1 MQLQIKSM
9 FLGILANGNI
19 FRLFLVI
26 FVLAGTGSLLQI
38 GGGNWDITSH
48 LLLQPETFF
57 TPSHAI
63 LYSGILLLTISA
75 IGGLYILLRVKEI
88 RGNAISLPLKLLI
101 MGSSLSL
108 IAGPS
113 DFLWHQIYGV
123 DGFLSPTH
131 LLLIT
136 GMLTNS
142 FGSVFGLLRIRPF
155 IKSRNMKTLNQGF
168 IVIAFVAL
176 WLNLISYVYIF
187 ALPISNGDLFDFNLN
202 PAIESLTA
210 LIFLPIV
217 NATIAITIL
226 KTINKFGY
234 LTLIGLGILLL
245 TSLTNVLP
253 SYEVAEFLPFYLLSV
268 TLFFVVDII
277 CFKQGSLS
285 VYDKNRKSRLIIS
298 GAISGSLF
306 YIIGYPWLPLA
317 LGNFLMPID
326 LETVGFTNLVDIIPI
341 FENSLHIVLPVTIII
356 GAFMGALVTVLYSK
370 LENVIIKRLPQHA
383 K

>member
-1 MQLQIKSM
+1 MLS
-9 FLGILANGNI
+9 GILATENI
-19 FRLFLVI
+19 FRPLLVI

-38 GGGNWDITSH
+38 GGGNWDVTSH

-57 TPSHAI
+57 TPSHAV

-75 IGGLYILLRVKEI
+75 IVGLFLLLRVKEI

-101 MGSSLSL
+101 MGSALSL

-142 FGSVFGLLRIRPF
+142 LGSVIGLLRIRPF
-155 IKSRNMKTLNQGF
+155 VKSRNMRTLNQGF
-168 IVIAFVAL
+168 TVIAFVAL

-202 PAIESLTA
+202 PVIESLTA

-217 NATIAITIL
+217 NSSITIAIL
-226 KTINKFGY
+226 NSINKFGY
-234 LTLIGLGILLL
+234 LTLIGLGVLLL
-245 TSLTNVLP
+245 TSLTNILP
-253 SYEVAEFLPFYLLSV
+253 SYEIAEFLPYYLLSV
-268 TLFFVVDII
+268 TLFIIVDII
-277 CFKQGSLS
+277 LYKKSSLS
-285 VYDKNRKSRLIIS
+285 MYEMNRNSRLIIA
-298 GAISGSLF
+298 GALSGSLF
-306 YIIGYPWLPLA
+306 YLIGYPWLPLA
-317 LGNFLMPID
+317 LGNYLMPID
-326 LETVGFTNLVDIIPI
+326 LEMVGFTSLVDIVSI
-341 FENSLHIVLPVTIII
+341 FKNSLYLVLPVTIII
-356 GAFMGALVTVLYSK
+356 GAFMGVLVTILYTK
-370 LENVIIKRLPQHA
+370 FEYVIIKTISPSA